1 MSSSGGLS
9 SIGRYEIVGHLAKGG
24 MAEILLARLK
34 GPSGFER
41 PVAIKRILPHLA
53 EQQRFVDMFLDEAR
67 IAAAIRHKNV
77 VQVTDLGHSGEHL
90 YLVMEYLEGENVASL
105 IKRSLVEQRPLPYGM
120 TAHVIAEACAGLHAA
135 HELCGE
141 DGHPLGVVHRDIS
154 PQNVL
159 VTYSGEVK
167 LLDFGIAKALVRV
180 AAETDT
186 GELKGKVEYM
196 SPEQARGQPLDRR
209 SDLFALGIVLHE
221 MIARRRLF
229 KRDSVLASF
238 EAITKEPLILPSK
251 VARDCPPALD
261 RVVARALAR
270 DPADRYATAAEMRRD
285 LLAVVH
291 ETLGGADVE
300 RGLAKLMTD
309 LFRERIDEKREMLRR
324 LRAGDEPAQMP
335 AAESDE
341 ALDIPDLVLPA
352 TPSARGGQ
360 IREVSASAAT
370 IELMDGFE
378 PGGRVSAPTPL
389 PASGP
394 SVSNPYSQADL
405 EALVTDAVARFGMAG
420 TALIEAGRVR
430 LVGAGPEVS
439 CDLAGAVDG
448 FATLAPEL
456 KQRRAQELARRLV
469 QARRDAIAT
478 GPGARRGLPGFVA
491 PLVGLIVV
499 AAGVVFA
506 FKVLAP
512 GSKWSWGAP
521 SASVAAVSADE
532 YERQRAERAQR
543 VCEAT
548 RSRIMRGATIGP
560 TEVEGWVVEVSLARA
575 APGPATDPAL
585 GEFVS
590 GSRFVWKDVPEISK
604 HESIDTSVSVA
615 PEPVPLESSPH
626 GVRVTFSGKYV
637 TPFFYSGERRAYLKA
652 ASAMAEKL
660 GASYGALYAR
670 CALGSPH
677 HMGAWFLGP
686 SPGGAAA
693 ALIYW
698 IGAFGDPAQVRQS
711 ILFPDGG
718 TDPRASGA
726 LGRIAEKTQVL
737 DRNKVRSI
745 IGQHDGMITGRAD
758 GPSTLTFSFADAN
771 RAARASMEL
780 SRATEVGVDR

>member
-1 MSSSGGLS
+1 MSPSDGLS

-77 VQVTDLGHSGEHL
+77 VQVTDLGHTGAHL
-90 YLVMEYLEGENVASL
+90 YLVMEYLEGENIASL
-105 IKRSLVEQRPLPYGM
+105 IKRSLVEKHPLPYGI

-167 LLDFGIAKALVRV
+167 VLDFGIAKALVRV

-196 SPEQARGQPLDRR
+196 SPEQARGQPLDKR

-221 MIARRRLF
+221 MLARRRLF
-229 KRDSVLASF
+229 KRDSVLGTF
-238 EAITKEPLILPSK
+238 EAITKEPLVLPSQ
-251 VARDCPPALD
+251 VARDCPPSLD

-270 DPADRYATAAEMRRD
+270 DPADRYASAADMRRD

-300 RGLAKLMTD
+300 RGLSKLMGD
-309 LFRERIDEKREMLRR
+309 LFRERIEEKREMLRR
-324 LRAGDEPAQMP
+324 LRAGDAPPAMP
-335 AAESDE
+335 AAETDE
-341 ALDIPDLVLPA
+341 SLDIPDLVLPLA
-352 TPSARGGQ
+352 PSSRRDP

-378 PGGRVSAPTPL
+378 PGGRVSAPAPL
-389 PASGP
+389 PPAAQ
-394 SVSNPYSQADL
+394 NPFAQADL

-439 CDLAGAVDG
+439 CDLAGAADG
-448 FATLAPEL
+448 LASLAPEL
-456 KQRRAQELARRLV
+456 KQRRAQDLARRLV
-469 QARRDAIAT
+469 QARRDAVDI
-478 GPGARRGLPGFVA
+478 GSGRRRGLPGFVA
-491 PLVGLIVV
+491 PLVGLVV
-499 AAGVVFA
+499 VGAGVVLA
-506 FKVLAP
+506 FKFLTP
-512 GSKWSWGAP
+512 GSKWSWGTP
-521 SASVAAVSADE
+521 SATATAVSADE

-548 RSRIMRGATIGP
+548 RSRIMRGASIGP
-560 TEVEGWVVEVSLARA
+560 TDVEGWVVELSLARA

-590 GSRFVWKDVPEISK
+590 GSRFTWKDAAEISK
-604 HESIDTSVSVA
+604 HEGIDTAVSVA
-615 PEPVPLESSPH
+615 PEPVPLDSSPH

-637 TPFFYSGERRAYLKA
+637 TPYFYSGERRAFLKIA
-652 ASAMAEKL
+652 GAMADKL
-660 GASYGALYAR
+660 GASHGALYAR

-677 HMGAWFLGP
+677 HLGAWFLGP

-693 ALIYW
+693 SLIYW

-718 TDPRASGA
+718 SDLRSSGV
-726 LGRIAEKTQVL
+726 LGRIADKTQAL
-737 DRNKVRSI
+737 DRNKVRSL
-745 IGQHDGMITGRAD
+745 IGQHDGMITGKPD

-780 SRATEVGVDR
+780 SRVSEVGVDR